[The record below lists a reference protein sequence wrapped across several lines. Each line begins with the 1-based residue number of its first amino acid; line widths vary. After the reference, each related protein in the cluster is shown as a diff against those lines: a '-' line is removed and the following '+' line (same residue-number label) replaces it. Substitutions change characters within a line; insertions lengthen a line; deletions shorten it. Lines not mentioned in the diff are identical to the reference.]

1 MVGVPGRW
9 GVASSSAAVVFVQHD
24 LPLFCARPCGVIAL
38 SPFAIGYR
46 LGDCLLPGSVML
58 YLRRH
63 YKRIRSYSQCEYRNI
78 FLFLALFFYLSYSLS
93 SRRGETPMEDLPIFQ
108 ERLLLARRR
117 AGVSQGELA
126 KRTAMYASDI
136 SKMERGRMLPTAPR
150 LRRLAEA
157 LGVSADYLLGLTH
170 DPPATSQGDNCKR

>member
-1 MVGVPGRW
+1 
-9 GVASSSAAVVFVQHD
+9 
-24 LPLFCARPCGVIAL
+24 
-38 SPFAIGYR
+38 
-46 LGDCLLPGSVML
+46 
-58 YLRRH
+58 
-63 YKRIRSYSQCEYRNI
+63 
-78 FLFLALFFYLSYSLS
+78 
-93 SRRGETPMEDLPIFQ
+93 MEDLPIFQ

-157 LGVSADYLLGLTH
+157 LGVSADFLLGLQDTAAAPSSPRDRENAPH
-170 DPPATSQGDNCKR
+170 EEQPPAQRPRSRKAAPVG